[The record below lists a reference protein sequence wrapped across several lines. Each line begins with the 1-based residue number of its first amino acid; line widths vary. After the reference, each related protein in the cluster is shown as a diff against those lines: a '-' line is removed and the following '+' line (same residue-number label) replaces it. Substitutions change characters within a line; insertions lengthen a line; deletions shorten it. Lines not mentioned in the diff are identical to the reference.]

1 MLSREYQSILDFL
14 LELTREEQQCS
25 SQTFDDVEISS
36 EELERINDFFNK
48 LSKVSDWKLEDYDES
63 KRDLFRYW

>member
-36 EELERINDFFNK
+36 EELERINDFLINYQRLVIK
-48 LSKVSDWKLEDYDES
+48 KLEEYYE
-63 KRDLFRYW
+63 

>member
-1 MLSREYQSILDFL
+1 MLSREHQIILDFL

-36 EELERINDFFNK
+36 EELERINDFFNQ
-48 LSKVSDWKLEDYDES
+48 LSKVSN
-63 KRDLFRYW
+63 

>member
-25 SQTFDDVEISS
+25 SQRFDDVEISS
-36 EELERINDFFNK
+36 EELERINDFLINYQRLVIK
-48 LSKVSDWKLEDYDES
+48 KLEEYYE
-63 KRDLFRYW
+63 